1 MSTDEQRPDLAERL
15 EESVRHALELVGP
28 GEVGVEQV
36 WDEES
41 LTDA

>member
-1 MSTDEQRPDLAERL
+1 MSQGERRQDPAERL

-36 WDEES
+36 WDEDS
-41 LTDA
+41 LTEA